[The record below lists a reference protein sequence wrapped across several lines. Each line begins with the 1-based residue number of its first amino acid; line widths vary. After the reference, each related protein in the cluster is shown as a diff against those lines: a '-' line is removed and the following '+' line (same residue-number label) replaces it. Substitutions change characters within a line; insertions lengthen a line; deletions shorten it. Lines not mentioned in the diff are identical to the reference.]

1 MRGRDCDCAGQC
13 RVLLARISGLRGGEM
28 VLRDYPIVLR
38 GGYEYE
44 ALMRMPPATI
54 RRTGDKYENTSGV
67 IALGPLRPDGG
78 SALLPGEV
86 TALDSAEGV
95 NIFMYEAIGG

>member
-1 MRGRDCDCAGQC
+1 
-13 RVLLARISGLRGGEM
+13 
-28 VLRDYPIVLR
+28 
-38 GGYEYE
+38 
-44 ALMRMPPATI
+44 MRMPPATI

-67 IALGPLRPDGG
+67 IAFGPIRSDGG

-86 TALDSAEGV
+86 AALDSAEGV

>member
-1 MRGRDCDCAGQC
+1 MF
-13 RVLLARISGLRGGEM
+13 
-28 VLRDYPIVLR
+28 LRDYPIILR
-38 GGYEYE
+38 GGFEYE

-67 IALGPLRPDGG
+67 IAFGPIRSDGG

-86 TALDSAEGV
+86 AALDSAEGV